1 MGIQEWVAGI
11 ALKKGIGS
19 AVKLVVSMVT
29 AASIAGPLEQMGVK
43 IDQAQLTAG
52 LTILINSGLK
62 IAQNYAKIKWG
73 WKFLG

>member
-11 ALKKGIGS
+11 AVKKGVAS

-29 AASIAGPLEQMGVK
+29 AAAIAGPLEQMGVK
-43 IDQAQLTAG
+43 IDQTQLTAG
-52 LTILINSGLK
+52 LTVIINTGLK
-62 IAQNYAKIKWG
+62 IAQNYLKVKYG